1 MAAVGVG
8 GSRMPQLLGRGSLM
22 PWLSG
27 WGTDGKHTLPPDRE
41 AVGLLHEALSRQH
54 PACIPG
60 RGLD

>member
-1 MAAVGVG
+1 
-8 GSRMPQLLGRGSLM
+8 MPQLLGRGSLM